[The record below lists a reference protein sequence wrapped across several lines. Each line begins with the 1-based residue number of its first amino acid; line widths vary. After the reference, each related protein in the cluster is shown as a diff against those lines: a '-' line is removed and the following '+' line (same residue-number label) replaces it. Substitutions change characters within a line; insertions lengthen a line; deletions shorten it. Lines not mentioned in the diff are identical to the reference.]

1 MFSLPIGQ
9 DPEFAVEPVSETG
22 PAGGSETVDI
32 VEVDSD
38 DDNDYLEDDPSPSMK
53 DFKLCAYFNFAYFL
67 FSRKILARNL
77 AMKDFKLCAYFH
89 LITFYFHEK
98 CWLEIWLE
106 LKI

>member
-1 MFSLPIGQ
+1 MFFLPIGQ

-53 DFKLCAYFNFAYFL
+53 D
-67 FSRKILARNL
+67 I
-77 AMKDFKLCAYFH
+77 KLCAYFH
-89 LITFYFHEK
+89 FYYFYFHEK
-98 CWLEIWLE
+98 YWLEIWPW
-106 LKI
+106 KILNFALISI

>member
-1 MFSLPIGQ
+1 MFFLPIGQ

-53 DFKLCAYFNFAYFL
+53 DFKP
-67 FSRKILARNL
+67 
-77 AMKDFKLCAYFH
+77 D
-89 LITFYFHEK
+89 
-98 CWLEIWLE
+98 
-106 LKI
+106 

>member
-1 MFSLPIGQ
+1 MFFLPIGQ

-53 DFKLCAYFNFAYFL
+53 DFKLCAYF
-67 FSRKILARNL
+67 
-77 AMKDFKLCAYFH
+77 H

-98 CWLEIWLE
+98 CWLEIWL
-106 LKI
+106 

>member
-1 MFSLPIGQ
+1 MFSLPLGQ

-53 DFKLCAYFNFAYFL
+53 DFKLCAYFHFYYFL

-77 AMKDFKLCAYFH
+77 A
-89 LITFYFHEK
+89 
-98 CWLEIWLE
+98 
-106 LKI
+106 